1 MPQLIQWW
9 TKHQIL
15 LYLGALLLGGL
26 FGLGFPAAAPSIE
39 HLINPVLM
47 VLLYAT
53 FLAVPLTKLS
63 NAWRDLQFLGGLLT
77 LNFLIVPVIVFAL
90 SRLVANEEALL
101 VGVLLVLLAP
111 CIDYVI
117 VFSGVAGAANEKLLA
132 ATPVLMLVQM
142 LLLPVYLRL
151 FVGPELL
158 AAINLAPFVEA
169 FLLLIVV
176 PLAAALTTQFLAQRV
191 TTAQRLMDFMDAVMV
206 PLMMLTLAVV
216 VASQISAVSSE
227 VRVLLNVIPIYVAF
241 LVIMVPVGMIVS
253 KAAGQDVPSTRAMVF
268 SGATRNSLVVLPLAL
283 ALPEELSLAAIVVVT
298 QTLVELV
305 GMVMYVRII
314 PQATKDKKPA

>member
-176 PLAAALTTQFLAQRV
+176 PFGGCTNYPVFGAACNY
-191 TTAQRLMDFMDAVMV
+191 
-206 PLMMLTLAVV
+206 
-216 VASQISAVSSE
+216 SSAPYGLYGCCDGAIDDVDPGSSGG
-227 VRVLLNVIPIYVAF
+227 LSNF
-241 LVIMVPVGMIVS
+241 GS
-253 KAAGQDVPSTRAMVF
+253 
-268 SGATRNSLVVLPLAL
+268 
-283 ALPEELSLAAIVVVT
+283 EL
-298 QTLVELV
+298 
-305 GMVMYVRII
+305 
-314 PQATKDKKPA
+314 